1 MRIGV
6 HVSIAGKIDE
16 SIDRAVSLGC
26 ETIQI
31 FSRNPRGWAVK
42 PFTKEEVAEFRKKR
56 KANDIWPILVHIPY
70 LSNLAT
76 PDDKLWKI
84 SIASY
89 IKDIK
94 RTDVLGAEFFI
105 THLGAHTGSGEKAGI
120 KRFCDGMKT
129 VIKEAKPKTTILLET
144 CAGQGTTL
152 GHSFEHIALI
162 IKKIKSKKI
171 GVCWD
176 TCHLYAAGYDIA
188 TAKGLNK
195 TVKDFERI
203 VGLKY
208 LKAIHL
214 NDAKKPLGSHVDRH
228 EHIGKGEIGELGMKR
243 ILRHPKLKNL
253 PFVLEA
259 PKEGPNDDK
268 INIRSTKRLA
278 GLPAGRQE

>member
-16 SIDRAVSLGC
+16 SIDRAVALGC

-31 FSRNPRGWAVK
+31 FSRNPRGWAAK

-76 PDDKLWKI
+76 PDDRLWKI

-94 RTDVLGAEFFI
+94 RTDALGAEFFI

-120 KRFCDGMKT
+120 KRFCDGMKI
-129 VIKEAKPKTTILLET
+129 VIKEAEPKTTILLET
-144 CAGQGTTL
+144 CAGQGTAL
-152 GHSFEHIALI
+152 GYSFEYIASI
-162 IKKIKSKKI
+162 IKKIKSKRI

-176 TCHLYAAGYDIA
+176 TCHLYVAGYDIA
-188 TAKGLNK
+188 TAKGLDK

-228 EHIGKGEIGELGMKR
+228 EHIGKGEIGEPGMKR
-243 ILRHPKLKNL
+243 ILRHPKLKDL
-253 PFVLEA
+253 PFVLET

-268 INIRSTKRLA
+268 INIKTTKRLA
-278 GLPAGRQE
+278 GIK

>member
-6 HVSIAGKIDE
+6 HVSIAGRIDE
-16 SIDRAVSLGC
+16 AIDRAVLLGC

-31 FSRNPRGWAVK
+31 FSRNPRGWSVK

-76 PDDKLWKI
+76 PDDRLWKI
-84 SIASY
+84 SISSY

-94 RTDVLGAEFFI
+94 RTDALGAEFFI

-120 KRFCDGMKT
+120 KRFCDGMRS
-129 VIKEAKPKTTILLET
+129 VIKEAEPKTTILLET
-144 CAGQGTTL
+144 CAGQGTSL
-152 GHSFEHIALI
+152 GHSFEHIASM
-162 IKKIKSKKI
+162 IKKIKSKRI

-188 TAKGLNK
+188 SAKGLNK
-195 TVKDFERI
+195 TINDFDKI

-228 EHIGKGEIGELGMKR
+228 EHIGKGEIGRRGMKR
-243 ILRHPKLKNL
+243 ILRHPKLKDL
-253 PFVLEA
+253 PFVLETPEDA
-259 PKEGPNDDK
+259 FGNDK
-268 INIRSTKRLA
+268 SNIKTTKRLA
-278 GLPAGRQE
+278 GIR